1 MSRTI
6 TLASSLGLDPRR
18 FSGTPADR
26 RLAKAIDG
34 GLDRVEAALDA
45 ELHYTLRVADT
56 ASRYLLEAGGKRI
69 RPVLALLTAHLG
81 DGVTEEV
88 VRIAAAVEITHLAS
102 LYHDDVMDDAALRR
116 GVPSAQVVY
125 GNSTAILTGD
135 LLFARA
141 SLIIADLGVEALR
154 LQGDTFERLVMGQLN
169 ETTGPEEGED
179 PIAHYLDVL
188 RDKTGSLIG
197 TAAEAGVRFSG
208 ADRALIAPLREFGE
222 KVGVAFQLAD
232 DVLDLSADPAVT
244 GKAAGTDLRAGVPTL
259 PILLLRRR
267 AGSGDAEAAALV
279 ERLAVEDDA
288 AFAAALEELRGHAVI
303 GETRAT
309 AHRWASEAVAAL
321 ATVPAGPVK
330 RALAEFAERVVER
343 ES

>member
-1 MSRTI
+1 MSRSI

-18 FSGTPADR
+18 FDGTPADR
-26 RLAKAIDG
+26 RLAKAVDA
-34 GLDRVEAALDA
+34 GLDRVEAALDT
-45 ELHYTLRVADT
+45 ELHYAHRIADA
-56 ASRYLLEAGGKRI
+56 ASRYLLEAGGKRV

-81 DGVTEEV
+81 RGVTEEV

-102 LYHDDVMDDAALRR
+102 LYHDDVMDEAVLRR

-125 GNSTAILTGD
+125 GNSSAILTGD

-154 LQGDTFERLVMGQLN
+154 LQGATFERLVLGQLN
-169 ETTGPEEGED
+169 ETTGPDDGED

-188 RDKTGSLIG
+188 ADKTGSLIA

-208 ADRALIAPLREFGE
+208 ADHAFIGPLREFGE
-222 KVGVAFQLAD
+222 KVGIAFQLAD

-244 GKAAGTDLRAGVPTL
+244 GKAAGTDLRAGVPTM
-259 PILLLRRR
+259 PVLLLRSRS
-267 AGSGDAEAAALV
+267 AEGDGTATGLL
-279 ERLAVEDDA
+279 ERLTGADDE
-288 AFAAALEELRGHAVI
+288 AFAAAIAELREHEVTR
-303 GETRAT
+303 ETRDI
-309 AHRWASEAVAAL
+309 AHRWATQAVAAL
-321 ATVPAGPVK
+321 VPVPDGPVK